1 MLFPL
6 SSSMISKK
14 KTATPSISCVHF
26 KCQNQ
31 HIRDKYFVAALSLSQ
46 IMIGLVRILL
56 RITLSSADLIAFV
69 CGFVWRCRY
78 YYGYCTYAN
87 IYIHY
92 LLCLNMHYN
101 HHQQSST
108 TLASSSPSLRYYYV
122 SICILVTTY
131 QLLNVFI
138 ICNLEFYI
146 ILRFSCKRQGECSI
160 FKHLCWLFR
169 FVLSWLTL
177 YSYSRMSNSQFQM
190 NLLREINAIFKFHTS
205 ESNHYTMIMKLWKNY
220 GKNSIWTNYA

>member
-1 MLFPL
+1 MFHSPLDWINRQTNNCSGELISKRNQKSIQSITHRALMLF
-6 SSSMISKK
+6 SSFFEHDFK
-14 KTATPSISCVHF
+14 KTANPSISCVHF

-31 HIRDKYFVAALSLSQ
+31 HIRDKYFVAALSLSE

-108 TLASSSPSLRYYYV
+108 TLASSSPSLQYYYV

-146 ILRFSCKRQGECSI
+146 VLRFSCKQ
-160 FKHLCWLFR
+160 
-169 FVLSWLTL
+169 
-177 YSYSRMSNSQFQM
+177 
-190 NLLREINAIFKFHTS
+190 
-205 ESNHYTMIMKLWKNY
+205 
-220 GKNSIWTNYA
+220 